1 MNISIPKLLTHFI
14 VTEPFFKK
22 KIKTS
27 LQFNS
32 NPTHHEH
39 WNEES
44 GDHEKHVVNLI
55 HDGNIWVTIRPMD
68 VAKIASRDFLSER

>member
-1 MNISIPKLLTHFI
+1 MFD
-14 VTEPFFKK
+14 
-22 KIKTS
+22 
-27 LQFNS
+27 S

-44 GDHEKHVVNLI
+44 CDHEKHVVNLI
-55 HDGNIWVTIRPMD
+55 QDGNIWVAIRPMD